1 MEEKLFEKFGE
12 FDSFAEI
19 NEAAEGL
26 MMEGDLKGLRELA
39 EENGLAEEAEQY
51 IKKETEELCGPV
63 EAAIGKIRVECEGDN
78 SAFYEDVM
86 DYLMSNCDDLDFALA
101 VRKKGKR
108 VSEAAD
114 RVVKEAFRNTVR
126 INGMRCNYCGPMR
139 GYQLIREYYLKGDG
153 RS

>member
-1 MEEKLFEKFGE
+1 MKKNLFQTFGE

-19 NEAAEGL
+19 NETAEGL
-26 MMEGDLKGLRELA
+26 LMEGDLKGLRELA
-39 EENGLAEEAEQY
+39 EENGLEKEAEQY

-63 EAAIGKIRVECEGDN
+63 EAAIGKIRVECKGDN
-78 SAFYEDVM
+78 DPFYEDVM

-114 RVVKEAFRNTVR
+114 RIVKEAFKNTAW
-126 INGMRCNYCGPMR
+126 INGRHCNYCGPMR

>member
-1 MEEKLFEKFGE
+1 MKEKLFQTFGE

-26 MMEGDLKGLRELA
+26 LMEGDLEGLRKLA
-39 EENGLAEEAEQY
+39 AENGLEEEAEQY
-51 IKKETEELCGPV
+51 IKKETDELCGPI
-63 EAAIGKIRVECEGDN
+63 EAAIGKIRVECEEEN
-78 SAFYEDVM
+78 SVFYEDVM
-86 DYLMSNCDDLDFALA
+86 DYLMANCDDLDFALA

-114 RVVKEAFRNTVR
+114 RVAKEAFRNTTM

-139 GYQLIREYYLKGDG
+139 GYQLIREYYLKEE
-153 RS
+153 RL

>member
-1 MEEKLFEKFGE
+1 MKDTLFQTFGE

-26 MMEGDLKGLRELA
+26 LMEGDLKGLRELA
-39 EENGLAEEAEQY
+39 AENGLEEEAEQY

-63 EAAIGKIRVECEGDN
+63 EAAIGKIRVECKGDN
-78 SAFYEDVM
+78 NPFYEDVM

-108 VSEAAD
+108 VLEAAG
-114 RVVKEAFRNTVR
+114 RVWEEASRNETV
-126 INGMRCNYCGPMR
+126 INGQKCHYCGPMR
-139 GYQLIREYYLKGDG
+139 GYQLIREYYLKGEG
-153 RS
+153 R